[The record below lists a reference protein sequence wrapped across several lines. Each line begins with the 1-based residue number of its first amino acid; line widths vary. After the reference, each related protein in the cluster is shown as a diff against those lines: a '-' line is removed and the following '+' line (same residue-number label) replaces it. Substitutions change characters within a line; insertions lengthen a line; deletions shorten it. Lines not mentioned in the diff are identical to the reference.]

1 MMKLSAPT
9 QAIFWLAI
17 LLALFA
23 LIGSIVTI
31 PYLTAYGFWILL
43 AGFIILAAG
52 TMMKG
57 V

>member
-1 MMKLSAPT
+1 MKLSAPT

-17 LLALFA
+17 LLAA
-23 LIGSIVTI
+23 LALLGSLTTI

-43 AGFIILAAG
+43 VGFIVLAAG
-52 TMMKG
+52 NIMKG